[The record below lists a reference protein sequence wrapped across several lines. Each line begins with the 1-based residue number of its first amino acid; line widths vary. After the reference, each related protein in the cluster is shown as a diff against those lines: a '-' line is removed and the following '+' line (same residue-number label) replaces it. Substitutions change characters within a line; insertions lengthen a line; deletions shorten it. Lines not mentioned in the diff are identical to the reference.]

1 MKTTAIARVAMSLAV
16 AAGLGGAYYL
26 GQQQRHQQASGSAT
40 VNGPHDG
47 HDPAAGAELKTG
59 KRILYWRDP
68 MVPGQRFDKPGKSPY
83 MDMPL
88 IPVYEEDNADGAAV
102 RIDGRVTQNLGVRTA
117 EVKLGR
123 LEMALQVPGN
133 VAINERGIEVI
144 QARTTGF
151 VEHTYVRTTMET
163 VRKGQALAQ
172 VYSPDWVAAQEEYL
186 AVARMPGNPQ
196 PELRDAAVARM
207 RQVGM
212 TDGQIRVVQASGKLQ
227 PRLTVNSAVDGI
239 VTEVGARDGMTVP
252 PGMTLF
258 RIASLATVW
267 VLAEVPESQ
276 AAALRPGQAVMAST
290 TALPNLALPG
300 KVDTILPDVSA
311 GTRTIK
317 VRIELQNKDRKLLP
331 GMFVSV
337 RMVPAGATE
346 RLLVPSE
353 ALIRTGARTIAMVAK
368 GEGGFDPVE
377 VKAGATAGGQS
388 EILEGLKAG
397 QQVVVSGQFL
407 IDSEAS
413 LRGTVAR
420 MQETTSGPPVDS
432 AASEA
437 SAAGPEHRAVGRIQS
452 IGERSLIIAHEAIPS
467 AQWGAMT
474 MEFAAPPAGLPQ
486 GLKAGDRVAFSFR
499 LDPHGMA
506 TLVTVAPQV
515 QTAGAKP

>member
-1 MKTTAIARVAMSLAV
+1 MKTTAIVRVAMSLAV

-26 GQQQRHQQASGSAT
+26 GQQQGHQQASGSAT
-40 VNGPHDG
+40 VNGAHEG
-47 HDPAAGAELKTG
+47 HDPGTGAEPETG

-88 IPVYEEDNADGAAV
+88 IPVYEEDNADGSAV
-102 RIDGRVTQNLGVRTA
+102 RIDSRVTQNLGIRTA

-133 VAINERGIEVI
+133 VAINERSIEVI

-172 VYSPDWVAAQEEYL
+172 IYSPDWVAAQEEYL

-196 PELRDAAVARM
+196 PELRDAALARM

-212 TDGQIRVVQASGKLQ
+212 TDDQIRSVQASGKLQ

-258 RIASLATVW
+258 RIASLATMW

-290 TALPNLALPG
+290 TALPNRALPG
-300 KVDTILPDVSA
+300 KVDTILPDVST

-346 RLLVPSE
+346 RLIVPSE
-353 ALIRTGARTIAMVAK
+353 ALIWTGTRTIAMVAK

-377 VKAGATAGGQS
+377 IKAGATAGGQT

-420 MQETTSGPPVDS
+420 MQETSATPVDN

-452 IGERSLIIAHEAIPS
+452 IGERSLTIAHDAIPS

-506 TLVTVAPQV
+506 TLVTVAPQA